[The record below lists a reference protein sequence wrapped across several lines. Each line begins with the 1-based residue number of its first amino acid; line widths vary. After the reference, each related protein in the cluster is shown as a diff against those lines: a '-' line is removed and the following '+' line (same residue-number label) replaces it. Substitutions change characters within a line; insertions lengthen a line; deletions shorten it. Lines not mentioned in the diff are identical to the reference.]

1 MCSRTQL
8 ISQARWEPC
17 PVSQAGHIPERAAPS
32 CSCPSCCARVGRG
45 AQTVSCP
52 WCGCHAAVCHDSNQ
66 ISCSREQFSSPWESG
81 RRLCWPCTWLP
92 ARGAVPSGALRPWLG
107 TLGWALPQARRH
119 CWATPEWPQ
128 GHGSQ
133 GGSCLLPLVHPV
145 SGTCHAMPC
154 HPSHP
159 IPSPVLPSA
168 SHPLPSVSFL
178 AMPCHLIPSLPF
190 SFILSHPIESDSPFY
205 PIPFYPFLCPVSFH
219 AMPSMAFVLALTMS
233 CHPIP
238 SVLLCPILPPLIPSQ
253 PAPFSVSSPMIL
265 SHSITSWP
273 YHACPLQ
280 SHPPS
285 SNSSVLS
292 ASPSDQSCAIL
303 WVSPVP
309 FSDLFLFHPKP
320 IPVGCTSHCASHA
333 RGRSGRAEPGHHP
346 LAVTAHTHSHV
357 GN

>member
-32 CSCPSCCARVGRG
+32 WSCPSCCARVGRG

-92 ARGAVPSGALRPWLG
+92 ARGAVPSGAPRPWLG

-205 PIPFYPFLCPVSFH
+205 SILSFPLSCLLSCHAIHGLCFSPYHVMPSHPFCFIVSHPSPSDPIPASPILCVQSNDPLPFHHLLAISCLSSPIPSSLQQQLCPV
-219 AMPSMAFVLALTMS
+219 
-233 CHPIP
+233 CIP
-238 SVLLCPILPPLIPSQ
+238 Q
-253 PAPFSVSSPMIL
+253 
-265 SHSITSWP
+265 
-273 YHACPLQ
+273 
-280 SHPPS
+280 
-285 SNSSVLS
+285 
-292 ASPSDQSCAIL
+292 
-303 WVSPVP
+303 
-309 FSDLFLFHPKP
+309 
-320 IPVGCTSHCASHA
+320 
-333 RGRSGRAEPGHHP
+333 
-346 LAVTAHTHSHV
+346 
-357 GN
+357 